1 MAPLDSIGLEARAL
15 RIVPAGQVKGVVT
28 APSSKSVTNRLLV
41 MAALAEGTSTARHP
55 LVSDDT
61 VAMAVGLGCFGAR
74 VTLTEEAAVVSGTG
88 GAVEAPAGVVG
99 AGLSGTTLRFLA
111 AVSLLAPGP
120 VTLDGEPP
128 LRRRPLGGLLGAL
141 AEAGAR
147 VKSAD
152 GHAPVVVEPSGF
164 TGGHLVVDAAASSQF
179 ASALLLVAPY
189 ARSDVQLRVENLGA
203 GGYVEMTVDSM
214 RRWGAAVT
222 RSDEDTFIVTAGRH
236 YLARDEEVEYDAS
249 AAAHLYSLAMAAGGE
264 VTVRNAV
271 RTLQPDSAI
280 VDLFAQMGA
289 EVSSSPGRGT
299 TVRARTGQLRPVT
312 VDLKTMPDQLPT
324 VAVLCALAPGVAHL
338 TGLGVARGHETDRV
352 AAVATELAKLGA
364 DVETESDG
372 ILIRGGRPLHGGL
385 VETYDDHRMAMAF
398 SVLGAVVPGVTIAAP
413 GCVAKTY
420 PCWWADL
427 SSLGVGVTPA

>member
-236 YLARDEEVEYDAS
+236 YLAAERGGRVRRARGGPPVLLGDGSGGRGDGPQRRSDVATRLGHRRSVRPDGSRGVVVAGPWHDGACQDR
-249 AAAHLYSLAMAAGGE
+249 AAAAGDGGSE
-264 VTVRNAV
+264 DDAGSA
-271 RTLQPDSAI
+271 PDRGSALRPRAGSRI
-280 VDLFAQMGA
+280 HRARRRPGPRDG
-289 EVSSSPGRGT
+289 PGRGCSHGSSPSS
-299 TVRARTGQLRPVT
+299 ARTWRRS
-312 VDLKTMPDQLPT
+312 PT
-324 VAVLCALAPGVAHL
+324 A
-338 TGLGVARGHETDRV
+338 
-352 AAVATELAKLGA
+352 
-364 DVETESDG
+364 S
-372 ILIRGGRPLHGGL
+372 
-385 VETYDDHRMAMAF
+385 
-398 SVLGAVVPGVTIAAP
+398 
-413 GCVAKTY
+413 
-420 PCWWADL
+420 
-427 SSLGVGVTPA
+427 